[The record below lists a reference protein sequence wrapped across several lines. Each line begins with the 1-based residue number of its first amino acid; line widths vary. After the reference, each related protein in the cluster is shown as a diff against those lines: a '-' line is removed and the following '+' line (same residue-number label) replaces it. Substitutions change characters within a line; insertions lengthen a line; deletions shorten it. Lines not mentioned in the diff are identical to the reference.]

1 MKHRIQEGFRALP
14 EVEDKY
20 IVMQS
25 QMDGMQEKTEEMLE
39 LKDIECQQI
48 VEQMQTECQ
57 AMLEEKERETDYDK
71 AKLTRRLRDS
81 GQENVAMTEQMRQL
95 KEEIRRLE
103 DEKFTDCK
111 FDEVPTMQEETKIG
125 MFRNSL
131 GTGVADRTDAGRMV
145 LVYGLSTKPW
155 TRK

>member
-57 AMLEEKERETDYDK
+57 AMLEEKEREADNDK
-71 AKLTRRLRDS
+71 AKLTNDS
-81 GQENVAMTEQMRQL
+81 KRSPRWKVGGE
-95 KEEIRRLE
+95 
-103 DEKFTDCK
+103 
-111 FDEVPTMQEETKIG
+111 
-125 MFRNSL
+125 
-131 GTGVADRTDAGRMV
+131 
-145 LVYGLSTKPW
+145 
-155 TRK
+155 